1 MSFSAWLLP
10 CFFEGGG
17 TSKNANA
24 DEEDEGAEKTTC
36 REGRKN
42 VLCLRFQRVVSAVS
56 TCCVRA
62 FNVLPLFLFHQGQ
75 EKRPA
80 QQPASSLILSLTFN
94 L

>member
-24 DEEDEGAEKTTC
+24 DEEDGGAEKTTC

-42 VLCLRFQRVVSAVS
+42 VLCSSFQRVVSAVS
-56 TCCVRA
+56 TCCP
-62 FNVLPLFLFHQGQ
+62 FSSPLPSGTRKEASTTASLFFH
-75 EKRPA
+75 
-80 QQPASSLILSLTFN
+80 LISN

>member
-36 REGRKN
+36 RKERKN
-42 VLCLRFQRVVSAVS
+42 VLCSWFQRVVSAVS
-56 TCCVRA
+56 TCCSFSSSIRDKKRGQR
-62 FNVLPLFLFHQGQ
+62 NGQPLL
-75 EKRPA
+75 
-80 QQPASSLILSLTFN
+80 
-94 L
+94 